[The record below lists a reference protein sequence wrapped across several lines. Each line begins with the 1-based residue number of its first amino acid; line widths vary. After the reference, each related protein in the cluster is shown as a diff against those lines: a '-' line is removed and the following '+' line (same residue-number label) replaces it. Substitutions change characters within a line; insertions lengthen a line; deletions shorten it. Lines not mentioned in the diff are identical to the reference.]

1 MSAEAGGDPRQIS
14 EEIDQIEQQ
23 IESLQGNV
31 QSLRNERQ
39 AVDEAMDALETIETG
54 GTVKVPLGGEA
65 YVQATIDTV
74 EEVLVGIGGG
84 YAAEQPHDD
93 AVETLETRKD
103 AIGDSIDELQEEIA
117 NLEEERAGLEQRAQQ
132 LQQQQMQ
139 QLQQQMG
146 GLGGDE

>member
-1 MSAEAGGDPRQIS
+1 MSADAGGDPRQLS
-14 EEIDQIEQQ
+14 EEIEQIEQQ
-23 IESLQGNV
+23 IEALQGNV
-31 QSLRNERQ
+31 QSLRDERES
-39 AVDEAMDALETIETG
+39 VDEAMDAIDTIESG

-84 YAAEQPHDD
+84 YAAERSQED
-93 AVETLETRKD
+93 AVETLETRKA

-117 NLEEERAGLEQRAQQ
+117 ELEEERAGLEQRAQQ

-146 GLGGDE
+146 GLGDE